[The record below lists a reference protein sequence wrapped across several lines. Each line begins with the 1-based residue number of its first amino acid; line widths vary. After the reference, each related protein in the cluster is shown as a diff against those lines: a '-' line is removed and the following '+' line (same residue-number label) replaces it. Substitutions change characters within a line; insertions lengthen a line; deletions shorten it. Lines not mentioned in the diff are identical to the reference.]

1 MQPTISNEVMG
12 WSNIGCRGRTEYA
25 VQHRIVASSA
35 AITWSKI
42 GGDQIVRTP
51 ASANI
56 DLGSGGTY
64 QITVGIKRVQ
74 KARHQDGHL
83 VECASVRLRVR
94 KTMLPSRYRAPKIAR
109 HAEFDH
115 MNGCDLETL
124 SRGL

>member
-25 VQHRIVASSA
+25 VQHRIVASYA

-74 KARHQDGHL
+74 KARLIRTGIWLNAPQ
-83 VECASVRLRVR
+83 CAFVYEKRCFH
-94 KTMLPSRYRAPKIAR
+94 RA
-109 HAEFDH
+109 
-115 MNGCDLETL
+115 
-124 SRGL
+124 